1 MTTPDVRNLD
11 PFDAPV
17 LGEGMTA
24 PKESRVWEKPAQFSK
39 PKDAIDF
46 VVGKIDSDE
55 STKDEMLNL
64 MTTGVP
70 IESIT
75 NTITFTGFTE
85 GKWTPDVAELIKLPI
100 ASYLIGLAVNNNID
114 ATVFNKSPEERDES
128 PVEDYNR
135 MMAATRPEEFESM
148 LNNTRMEEEELNTAM
163 EDDNMREQQEME
175 NQLPQDLGGFMP
187 KREVI

>member
-17 LGEGMTA
+17 PGEGMTA

-187 KREVI
+187 RREVV

>member
-17 LGEGMTA
+17 PGEGMTA

-70 IESIT
+70 IESLT
-75 NTITFTGFTE
+75 NTISFTGFTE

-135 MMAATRPEEFESM
+135 MMAATRPEEFESL

-187 KREVI
+187 RREVV

>member
-17 LGEGMTA
+17 PGEGMTA

-187 KREVI
+187 KREVV

>member
-17 LGEGMTA
+17 PGEGMTA

-70 IESIT
+70 IESLT
-75 NTITFTGFTE
+75 NTISFTGFTE

-100 ASYLIGLAVNNNID
+100 VMCLTSVA
-114 ATVFNKSPEERDES
+114 F
-128 PVEDYNR
+128 
-135 MMAATRPEEFESM
+135 F
-148 LNNTRMEEEELNTAM
+148 
-163 EDDNMREQQEME
+163 
-175 NQLPQDLGGFMP
+175 
-187 KREVI
+187 

>member
-17 LGEGMTA
+17 PGEGMTA

-70 IESIT
+70 IESLT
-75 NTITFTGFTE
+75 NTISFTGFTE

-187 KREVI
+187 KREVV

>member
-17 LGEGMTA
+17 PGEGMTA

-70 IESIT
+70 IESLT
-75 NTITFTGFTE
+75 NTISFTGFTE

-187 KREVI
+187 RREVV